1 MIVLRPALRGVTY
14 GSIHEGHLE
23 IGKWWENGGLVKIYG
38 PVDLAKLDEIA
49 KACKAQKDGA
59 A

>member
-14 GSIHEGHLE
+14 GSIHDGSLE
-23 IGKWWENGGLVKIYG
+23 IGKWWEDGDLLKIYG
-38 PVDLAKLDEIA
+38 PVDLAKLDEIT
-49 KACKAQKDGA
+49 KACKARKEA